1 MLPFDHYDLLNIEV
15 QQKVA
20 SLTLNFP
27 PANVLSSRMIA
38 QIKDACIHLAGEDI
52 AVLII
57 TGQGNRI
64 FCAGASINEQAA
76 NTLEANK
83 AYFAELYGM
92 LEMLANFKYPV
103 LAAINGYAMGAGLE
117 LALCADIRIMSSN
130 STLAAAGVNI
140 GLVFCTQRLP
150 RLIGY
155 GRAKELLFTARK
167 VDPQEALRLGIV
179 EYITPE
185 NMALT
190 KAREIAQIISSK
202 DSRNLQCVKA
212 SVNQGMDLIL
222 EEGVRLESKYLM
234 EMFSSD
240 NFHERIDRF
249 LKNS

>member
-1 MLPFDHYDLLNIEV
+1 MSFDYYDLLKVEIN
-15 QQKVA
+15 QKVA
-20 SLTLNFP
+20 LLTLNFP
-27 PANVLSSRMIA
+27 PANVLSSKMIA
-38 QIKDACIHLAGEDI
+38 QIKDACIRLAGEDI
-52 AVLII
+52 AVLIL
-57 TGQGNRI
+57 TGQGSRI

-83 AYFAELYGM
+83 AYFAELYSM

-103 LAAINGYAMGAGLE
+103 IAAINGYAMGAGLE
-117 LALCADIRIMSSN
+117 LALCADIRIMSS
-130 STLAAAGVNI
+130 SATLAAAGVNI

-155 GRAKELLFTARK
+155 GRAKELLFTGRG

-179 EYITPE
+179 EYVTPKD
-185 NMALT
+185 MALE
-190 KAREIAQIISSK
+190 KAQEIAALIASK

-212 SVNQGMDLIL
+212 SVNQGMNLVL
-222 EEGVRLESKYLM
+222 EEGVRLESEYLT
-234 EMFSSD
+234 EMFSSQ